1 MNSFDRRR
9 GSRTARRDADR
20 GALDVSRGGG
30 FTTYGTRQ
38 RDGSRSYRES
48 AVPDSYRS
56 WPGGL
61 PWQTDSERPSSSS
74 RRAGARRSRYGAP
87 RDNYRDEY
95 RRDEYRRDEYRNDYY
110 PDALGNGAPQI
121 TVRGKL
127 VRSPGDSNCLFSAM
141 SHGLRDGL
149 TARMLREEAVDFI
162 RANPMFEI
170 SPGISLSEWIDQETG
185 MSILE
190 YTDRMAR
197 GGHGGVIEM
206 AVVAVVKNCNVEVYE
221 QLQDGRGL
229 DNRDLRFKRTSV
241 FQGGINPK
249 GIARVV
255 YQGGVHYDALEY

>member
-1 MNSFDRRR
+1 M
-9 GSRTARRDADR
+9 
-20 GALDVSRGGG
+20 
-30 FTTYGTRQ
+30 
-38 RDGSRSYRES
+38 
-48 AVPDSYRS
+48 
-56 WPGGL
+56 
-61 PWQTDSERPSSSS
+61 
-74 RRAGARRSRYGAP
+74 
-87 RDNYRDEY
+87 
-95 RRDEYRRDEYRNDYY
+95 
-110 PDALGNGAPQI
+110 
-121 TVRGKL
+121 RGKL